1 MDQANWLASTV
12 EQIGVVFLLIV
23 GLWYIHNELK
33 GFKKLHAEELADMR
47 KSHREE
53 RDAANAYI
61 KKALDD
67 MTEEI
72 KIANSERRDTRHLL
86 ESIKDFQIMVAN
98 SLSTYD
104 KILSQILVI
113 LNTTK
118 GGDKIEL
125 PKLYDDLSSSLSAHH
140 TSRAEERQKAR
151 ARERMKEYDRD
162 NQI

>member
-1 MDQANWLASTV
+1 
-12 EQIGVVFLLIV
+12 
-23 GLWYIHNELK
+23 
-33 GFKKLHAEELADMR
+33 MR
-47 KSHREE
+47 KAHREE

-118 GGDKIEL
+118 GGDKIEF
-125 PKLYDDLSSSLSAHH
+125 PSSSFSTHQ
-140 TSRAEERQKAR
+140 TSRAEEREK
-151 ARERMKEYDRD
+151 ARERRIKDYDR
-162 NQI
+162 NN